1 MRIRFSEYPSHRTI
15 PNLGIQ
21 GWDEFKVANQWLR
34 SSINTNRS
42 FLRLCS
48 QKWDKIA
55 PFIKLVHVGGSQ
67 TMQVLF
73 ICFYQYSFLA
83 FITKQC
89 TSWVLCILIDR
100 IALPLG
106 SLFFFLKQTARVG
119 NLIQR
124 SRVHGLAK
132 VSITRCILFN
142 HFVSQTLKIHNFL
155 NQWTKSYRS
164 NNPLNSIQSRL
175 SKCMFKHN
183 FNPKSLIPFS
193 FQFKV
198 LWK

>member
-1 MRIRFSEYPSHRTI
+1 
-15 PNLGIQ
+15 
-21 GWDEFKVANQWLR
+21 
-34 SSINTNRS
+34 
-42 FLRLCS
+42 
-48 QKWDKIA
+48 
-55 PFIKLVHVGGSQ
+55 
-67 TMQVLF
+67 MQVLF

-100 IALPLG
+100 IALLFVRFG
-106 SLFFFLKQTARVG
+106 FFFFLSCKVG

-142 HFVSQTLKIHNFL
+142 HFVSQTLGIHNFL

-164 NNPLNSIQSRL
+164 NNLLNSIQSCL

-198 LWK
+198 L